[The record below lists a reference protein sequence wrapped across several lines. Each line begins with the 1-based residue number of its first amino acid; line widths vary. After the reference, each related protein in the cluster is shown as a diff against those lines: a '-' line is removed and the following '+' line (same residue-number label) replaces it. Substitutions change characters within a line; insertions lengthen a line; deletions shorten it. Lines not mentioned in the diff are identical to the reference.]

1 MRRCGAAIREAAP
14 AVCLTGTNEVANE
27 HDVRYWHKADNSYVA
42 EFVRYWTK
50 ADIVEPSK
58 AMAD

>member
-1 MRRCGAAIREAAP
+1 MIETFLPYDSARLSGEPGLFQPSRPDAPRIVKRGGAA
-14 AVCLTGTNEVANE
+14 N
-27 HDVRYWHKADNSYVA
+27 
-42 EFVRYWTK
+42 VRYWTK